1 MEFVIPAAVAV
12 GGGVGDALA
21 VCCPENCVALALH
34 QLQELFTGDGVLHGL
49 IDLHGKPYF
58 PALPSGSDPV
68 LRLGGTGDRLLTL
81 WLADGQAVADAE
93 RVRDLTEL
101 RQVRLFKVE
110 LSAGLEADGVD
121 DEVGVDVLAVRVGG
135 HDDLVVL
142 PLLCQLQC
150 DLMCQFRRDR
160 FLRME
165 GLNEVIVHAAVVF
178 SILQLGADELGA
190 AGVCLAVHA
199 GHQMAAVIGGLFLL
213 HHVLEHR
220 AHAAAGLTTGTVDSC
235 DDGHVSHR
243 PLQQRLERSLDVGV
257 EGTGLLDIH
266 GGDASHV
273 GQGGEL
279 VEVVALGLQ
288 GFCEFRQ
295 RVDPDDLLADSAV
308 GQVFGKA
315 YTARFRLA
323 VDALRVCLGHIKRQ
337 RNGFCSVGFLAHRV
351 TSCLKS
357 FRPLEVA
364 PPEAVFR
371 TSAELRATWSG
382 CRASARRR
390 CRRLCAAACRRA

>member
-1 MEFVIPAAVAV
+1 MKFVIPAAVAI

-21 VCCPENCVALALH
+21 VCCPENRVALALH
-34 QLQELFTGDGVLHGL
+34 QLQELFPGDGVLHGL
-49 IDLHGKPYF
+49 VDLHGKPHL

-68 LRLGGTGDRLLTL
+68 LRLGGAGDRLLTL
-81 WLADGQAVADAE
+81 WLADGQTVPHAQ

-110 LSAGLEADGVD
+110 LPAGLEADGVD
-121 DEVGVDVLAVRVGG
+121 DEVGVDMLAVRVGG

-150 DLMCQFRRDR
+150 DLVRQIRCDR
-160 FLRME
+160 FFRME
-165 GLNEVIVHAAVVF
+165 GLNEVIVHAAAVF
-178 SILQLGADELGA
+178 SVLQLGADELGA
-190 AGVCLAVHA
+190 AGVCLTVHT
-199 GHQMAAVIGGLFLL
+199 GYQMAALISGLFLL

-220 AHAAAGLTTGTVDSC
+220 THAAAGLTTGTVDSC

-266 GGDASHV
+266 GGNPAHV

-295 RVDPDDLLADSAV
+295 RVDLDDLLADSAV

-323 VDALRVCLGHIKRQ
+323 VDALRVCLGHVKRQ
-337 RNGFCSVGFLAHRV
+337 RNGFRSVGFLAHRV

-357 FRPLEVA
+357 FCPLEVA
-364 PPEAVFR
+364 PPEGFFR
-371 TSAELRATWSG
+371 ISAKVYATWSG
-382 CRASARRR
+382 CRASARKEMPKAVRG
-390 CRRLCAAACRRA
+390 RL